1 MSSEV
6 MSSEVISSG
15 AASTTLRLRPLS
27 VVDEGDDVLI
37 GDPERGVFVAVPAV
51 GGVAVRALLGGATVA
66 EAGARAS
73 AFAGETVDMAEFV
86 AALTELGFVDT
97 GDAPAPVATAPVQQR
112 GWVTGPPAALVRPLF
127 SPAAWCVY
135 GLAALVVVG
144 CFVLRPD
151 LWPRPADLLVAGDI
165 GVSLLVLIPA
175 AYVLVGLHE
184 MWHWLAAR
192 AQDLRARFG
201 IDRRMF
207 FLVFETDLSQLW
219 TVPRRKRYG
228 PQLAGLAIDMV
239 VLASLLTAQL
249 VLGPV
254 RPLPALVFVLVA
266 SALWQCMLFLRT
278 DLYGVLVTATG
289 CRDLWRVK
297 SLLVRRAFGRLDQRQ
312 RDELAQADPRD
323 IRVGTW
329 FRWVWLA
336 GYPIAGVYFALFYLP
351 LLAYVGRW
359 AGDGLTAGATSVRFW
374 WGLLVA
380 ALVYAP
386 VAVTLWI
393 ALSALRA
400 RRQVRSA

>member
-1 MSSEV
+1 MSPD
-6 MSSEVISSG
+6 SS
-15 AASTTLRLRPLS
+15 ATTLRLRPLS

-51 GGVAVRALLGGATVA
+51 GGVAVRALLEGATVA

-73 AFAGETVDMAEFV
+73 ALAGETVDMAEFV
-86 AALTELGFVDT
+86 AALTELGFVDN
-97 GDAPAPVATAPVQQR
+97 GDAPAPVATAPVQHR

-127 SPAAWCVY
+127 STAAWCVY
-135 GLAALVVVG
+135 GLAAMVVVG
-144 CFVLRPD
+144 CFVMRPD

-165 GVSLLVLIPA
+165 GVSLLVLVPA

-192 AQDLRARFG
+192 ALYLRARFG

-239 VLASLLTAQL
+239 VLASLLAAQL

-297 SLLVRRAFGRLDQRQ
+297 SLLVRRALGRLDQRQ

-323 IRVGTW
+323 IRTGTW

-336 GYPIAGVYFALFYLP
+336 GYPIAGAYFALFYLP

-359 AGDGLTAGATSVRFW
+359 AGDGLTAGALSVRFW

-380 ALVYAP
+380 VVVYTP
-386 VAVTLWI
+386 VVVTLWI
-393 ALSALRA
+393 ALAALRA
-400 RRQVRSA
+400 RRSPRAGTAEAPS

>member
-1 MSSEV
+1 MSS
-6 MSSEVISSG
+6 SDTF
-15 AASTTLRLRPLS
+15 AATLRLRPLS

-51 GGVAVRALLGGATVA
+51 GGVAVRALLEGATVA
-66 EAGARAS
+66 EAGARAA
-73 AFAGETVDMAEFV
+73 AFAGEPVDMAEFV

-97 GDAPAPVATAPVQQR
+97 GDAPAPAPSAPVQHR
-112 GWVTGPPAALVRPLF
+112 GWVAGPPAALVRPLF
-127 SPAAWCVY
+127 STAAWCVY
-135 GLAALVVVG
+135 GLAALWVVG
-144 CFVLRPD
+144 CFVVRPD

-165 GVSLLVLIPA
+165 GLSLLVLVPI

-219 TVPRRKRYG
+219 TVPRRRRYG
-228 PQLAGLAIDMV
+228 PQLAGLAVDMV
-239 VLASLLTAQL
+239 MLASLLTAQL
-249 VLGPV
+249 FLGPV

-297 SLLVRRAFGRLDQRQ
+297 SLLVRRAFG
-312 RDELAQADPRD
+312 
-323 IRVGTW
+323 
-329 FRWVWLA
+329 
-336 GYPIAGVYFALFYLP
+336 
-351 LLAYVGRW
+351 
-359 AGDGLTAGATSVRFW
+359 
-374 WGLLVA
+374 
-380 ALVYAP
+380 
-386 VAVTLWI
+386 
-393 ALSALRA
+393 
-400 RRQVRSA
+400 